1 MTLQYPTKCVGTAQ
15 ADCVCS
21 FCIVKRYTDNGW
33 VDRTSVE
40 KLLGPTESQRRKE
53 TPVFTG
59 MLRYFPRACRAV
71 ARLSFKGD
79 RKHNP
84 DKAPGEPPTWTR
96 NKSADHG
103 DCIVRHQITFD
114 EIDPENGEYHAVA
127 VAWRALAQ
135 LEILLEERGV
145 E

>member
-1 MTLQYPTKCVGTAQ
+1 MCIRCAEHGSLPLRPTP
-15 ADCVCS
+15 
-21 FCIVKRYTDNGW
+21 
-33 VDRTSVE
+33 
-40 KLLGPTESQRRKE
+40 PTESQRRKE

-59 MLRYFPRACRAV
+59 FLRYFPRASRAV

-84 DKAPGEPPTWTR
+84 EKKPGDPPTWTR
-96 NKSADHG
+96 SKSADHG
-103 DCIVRHQITFD
+103 DCIVRHQLTFD
-114 EIDPENGEYHAVA
+114 QIDPENGEYHAVA

-135 LEILLEERGV
+135 LEILLEKEGV